1 MLVIPGEQM
10 LDLMVRIGIAL
21 RETADCGGSL
31 PPQGSRKLKL
41 AADPLCPAITIGQ
54 GQPATRSRAT
64 EAAMEA
70 SLRSLASAVAAR
82 SAKRQRTSRWSGECP
97 ELHRPSCVKPFQRRD
112 RGGKTL
118 LGNAPGLF
126 FRSLRPEGCWQD
138 RAACQGQNCGQ
149 KSCAPPVA
157 FSARLLALLPK
168 KLTFLLSPGACTR

>member
-54 GQPATRSRAT
+54 GQPATRSRAP

-112 RGGKTL
+112 RGGRLCCTNPVRDSSREASVVAGIHEQTDTVDL
-118 LGNAPGLF
+118 QD
-126 FRSLRPEGCWQD
+126 PE
-138 RAACQGQNCGQ
+138 
-149 KSCAPPVA
+149 
-157 FSARLLALLPK
+157 LA
-168 KLTFLLSPGACTR
+168 SV